1 MVGFPAGDFF
11 VSLKNS
17 TSASTSINLKLC
29 QQMLKKLEQLD
40 QQCFLFL
47 NSLHNPCWD
56 KVMYWVTDDTFFWIP
71 FYILL
76 TVLIARIFKWQ
87 TIYILLAIAVV
98 ITLCDQ
104 FSSML
109 IKPWVQRLRPC
120 HDPNIQ
126 HLVHLVDGC
135 GGMYGFISSHAA
147 NTFGLSMFLWLL
159 LKRHYQF
166 IAFLFF
172 WAALVSYSRIYV
184 GVHYPADILLG
195 ALSGIVFAWSIYQLY
210 TYLRVLGNKYQ
221 KG

>member
-1 MVGFPAGDFF
+1 
-11 VSLKNS
+11 
-17 TSASTSINLKLC
+17 
-29 QQMLKKLEQLD
+29 MLEKLEQLD
-40 QQCFLFL
+40 QQLFLFL

-56 KVMYWVTDDTFFWIP
+56 KIMYWVTEDTFFWIP

-76 TVLIARIFKWQ
+76 IVLIARIFKWQ
-87 TIYILLAIAVV
+87 TIYILMAIAVV

-104 FSSML
+104 FSSTL

-120 HDPNIQ
+120 HNPNIQ
-126 HLVHLVDGC
+126 HLVHIVDDC

-159 LKRHYQF
+159 LKSRYQF
-166 IAFLFF
+166 TGLLFF

-184 GVHYPADILLG
+184 GVHYPADIILG
-195 ALSGIVFAWSIYQLY
+195 ALSGIVFAWGIYQLY
-210 TYLRVLGNKYQ
+210 TYLLVLCNKYQ